1 MSYLYQEIMK
11 VPGLSGDWRKRQA
24 DLFKRLYPND
34 TYTGSYEQNIKLL
47 NAIRSGNYGTAT
59 NTEINKDPIQK
70 LAERFVKKN
79 GTPSKSFNDLY
90 GTEQEYV
97 DKYKPV
103 VQKGIE
109 QQVNKYY
116 APQIDAGME
125 KIRTTLANRGL
136 FRSGI
141 RAKEE
146 NQFME
151 DIADKETQM
160 GANLYA
166 NRERELIDRYNKNR
180 VDYEKARREGQTYNY
195 TPDRTVLP
203 TPQINY
209 NKIDSQNRYSR
220 FGTSNT
226 DTNRYLSAFRRWKSG
241 KYGNRY

>member
-1 MSYLYQEIMK
+1 MGYLYQEIMK

-34 TYTGSYEQNIKLL
+34 IYTGSYDQNIKLL
-47 NAIRSGNYGTAT
+47 NAIRSGNYGVAT
-59 NTEINKDPIQK
+59 NTEVSKDPIQK
-70 LAERFVKKN
+70 LAEQFVKKN
-79 GTPSKSFNDLY
+79 GTPSKTFNELY
-90 GTEQEYV
+90 GTETDYINQF
-97 DKYKPV
+97 KPAI
-103 VQKGIE
+103 QKGVE

-116 APQIDAGME
+116 APKIDEGMA

-141 RAKEE
+141 RTNAE

-166 NRERELIDRYNKNR
+166 NRERELINRYNKNR
-180 VDYEKARREGQTYNY
+180 IDYEKARREGQTFNY
-195 TPDRTVLP
+195 KPGRTVLP
-203 TPQINY
+203 VPQIKY
-209 NKIDSQNRYSR
+209 NTIDSQNRYSR

-226 DTNRYLSAFRRWKSG
+226 DTNRFLSAFRRWKSG